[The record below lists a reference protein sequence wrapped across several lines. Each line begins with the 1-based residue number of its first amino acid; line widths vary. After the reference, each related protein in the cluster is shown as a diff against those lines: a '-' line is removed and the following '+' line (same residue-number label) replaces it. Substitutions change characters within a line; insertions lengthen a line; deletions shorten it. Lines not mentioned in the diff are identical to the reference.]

1 MPYLTDVKGFTN
13 ESVANDIFPVSI
25 YASLVFYLVA
35 GPVSRRIGLKTFVLL
50 GATCKLWTRIL
61 LGSPLTA
68 DQADA
73 LRLPLDPFST
83 ATALS
88 GPQRQEVLTRWFYL
102 AAFAFGVGLPVGLAI
117 FAYQLWILQR
127 INQRLRLD
135 LLDRLQSL
143 SLRFHREHTA
153 GDAVYRMMQDAAQVS
168 RFLEALV
175 LTPFGAI
182 GRFLLG
188 AGIVALFDPRLA
200 LLLFTIWLPL
210 SVIAW
215 LRTADLRRELGEARA
230 ASSRVTSR
238 VQELAAALPVVKACG
253 SEDWDTDRFA
263 AESLRSFEVARRAR
277 LRVASYEVQIYWVLG
292 VALVIAFT
300 AGAVNARSG
309 HATAAALL
317 GIQVWTL
324 GLWTYFR
331 GRFSEAGSQART
343 LFVNWGR
350 AQDVFAGLGRVFDL
364 LEREPELDDA
374 PNAIDLPVPRAGIRI
389 DHVTFRYDSAHAAL
403 ESVDFTAP
411 VGSITAIVGPSG
423 AGKST
428 LLSLLLRLA
437 DPDDGRV
444 AIDGT
449 DLRRVRRDSLRRHVS
464 IALQEPLLFGGTI
477 ADNIRWAE
485 PSADDARV
493 REAAAIACAAD
504 FIEALPSGY
513 DTMLG
518 ERGVKLSTG
527 QRQRLAIARAVL
539 KDPAILLLDEPT
551 AALDAETEERLVR
564 SLRAWGAERTIV
576 VVTHRPATAA
586 MADRVVTLD
595 RGRVQSVLPAESSP

>member
-1 MPYLTDVKGFTN
+1 MATIAGRSVRYLQPMAGHLAAMGIAFSALAIVLVPVGLLLVDV
-13 ESVANDIFPVSI
+13 
-25 YASLVFYLVA
+25 
-35 GPVSRRIGLKTFVLL
+35 
-50 GATCKLWTRIL
+50 LWTRIL

-68 DQADA
+68 DQAEA

-88 GPQRQEVLTRWFYL
+88 GPQRHEVLTRWFYL

-153 GDAVYRMMQDAAQVS
+153 GDAVYRMMQDAAQIS

-175 LTPFGAI
+175 LTPFGAL

-200 LLLFTIWLPL
+200 LLLLAIWLPL
-210 SVIAW
+210 AAIAW
-215 LRTADLRRELGEARA
+215 RRTSGLRHDLHEARA
-230 ASSRVTSR
+230 ASARVTSR

-253 SEDWDTDRFA
+253 SERWDTERFA
-263 AESLRSFEVARRAR
+263 AESLRSFEVARAAR

-292 VALVIAFT
+292 VAMVIAFA

-317 GIQVWTL
+317 GIQAWTL
-324 GLWTYFR
+324 GLWSYFR
-331 GRFSEAGSQART
+331 SRFSEAGSQART

-374 PNAIDLPVPRAGIRI
+374 PNAIDLPAPRAGIRL
-389 DHVTFRYDSAHAAL
+389 DRVTFRYDPAHAAL
-403 ESVDFTAP
+403 EDVDFTAP
-411 VGSITAIVGPSG
+411 AGSITAIVGPSG

-437 DPDDGRV
+437 DPDHGRV
-444 AIDGT
+444 EIDGT
-449 DLRRVRRDSLRRHVS
+449 DLKRVRRDALRRHVS

-493 REAAAIACAAD
+493 RRAAEIACAAD

-513 DTMLG
+513 ETMLG

-527 QRQRLAIARAVL
+527 QRQRIAVARAVL

-551 AALDAETEERLVR
+551 AALDADTEERLVR
-564 SLRAWGAERTIV
+564 SLRDWGIARTIV
-576 VVTHRPATAA
+576 VVTHRPTTAA

-595 RGRVQSVLPAESSP
+595 RGRVQSVVPAEAPR